1 MRTNF
6 VCILLFFILSCSWL
20 LHSQSDEKQRGH
32 HKGPQSINTMTS
44 RIILLLGAFMC
55 SVMLFA
61 EVARH
66 KANPSQE
73 RNPGEK
79 FPDLS
84 LAGPLRRN
92 LRGLCISFGCS
103 TTYGAFGMPSGSI
116 STSNSVTPGERAP
129 DQAKQEMKRALLRL
143 KMNARRFKRKA
154 KGQEYTY
161 EYAMEE
167 YNQVGEYQDQFVDSD
182 YTKVSVST
190 NGVVS
195 PTGHPSTL
203 YLFNKITRM
212 LRRAMKEPTK
222 LGNYKFVYSRRNGL
236 PRYVMLEHSGKSLRI
251 SARKLNILGGDT
263 SPTQRHR

>member
-1 MRTNF
+1 
-6 VCILLFFILSCSWL
+6 
-20 LHSQSDEKQRGH
+20 
-32 HKGPQSINTMTS
+32 MTS
-44 RIILLLGAFMC
+44 RIIVILGALVC
-55 SVMLFA
+55 SMILFA
-61 EVARH
+61 LHVAHH
-66 KANPSQE
+66 KAGPSQE
-73 RNPGEK
+73 QNPEK
-79 FPDLS
+79 QFNLS
-84 LAGPLRRN
+84 LASPLRRN
-92 LRGLCISFGCS
+92 LRRPCISFGCGE
-103 TTYGAFGMPSGSI
+103 TYGIFGLPSDSS
-116 STSNSVTPGERAP
+116 STNSFDTPAERAP

-167 YNQVGEYQDQFVDSD
+167 YNEVGGSQDQLFVDSD

-212 LRRAMKEPTK
+212 LRRAMKEPAQ

-236 PRYVMLEHSGKSLRI
+236 PRYVMLEHSSKSLRI
-251 SARKLNILGGDT
+251 SARKLNILDGDT
-263 SPTQRHR
+263 SPTKRHR

>member
-1 MRTNF
+1 MA
-6 VCILLFFILSCSWL
+6 
-20 LHSQSDEKQRGH
+20 
-32 HKGPQSINTMTS
+32 S
-44 RIILLLGAFMC
+44 RLIVLVGFFMC
-55 SVMLFA
+55 SVILF
-61 EVARH
+61 VARH
-66 KANPSQE
+66 KAGPSHEQNP
-73 RNPGEK
+73 EK
-79 FPDLS
+79 FHLS
-84 LAGPLRRN
+84 LADPLRRN
-92 LRGLCISFGCS
+92 LRGLCISFGCGE
-103 TTYGAFGMPSGSI
+103 TYGIFGLPSDSS
-116 STSNSVTPGERAP
+116 STSSLDTPAERAP

-167 YNQVGEYQDQFVDSD
+167 YNQVGGSQDQLFVDSD

-212 LRRAMKEPTK
+212 LRRAMKEPAQ

-236 PRYVMLEHSGKSLRI
+236 PRYVLLEHSGKSLRI
-251 SARKLNILGGDT
+251 SARKLNVLGGDT
-263 SPTQRHR
+263 SPTKRLR